1 MKRCYLGAA
10 VLLGILI
17 LGFFT
22 SRWMQR
28 HYNDLENRMEEAMWE
43 DPETLMALAEE
54 IRQDWSRGQLLT
66 AVLADHQHLEE
77 VEAAFS
83 QLGPAAARR
92 DQAEYTRLC
101 LEIAHIFQLL
111 AEEQQLN
118 LKNLL

>member
-28 HYNDLENRMEEAMWE
+28 HYQDLENRMQKAMWE
-43 DPETLMALAEE
+43 DPETLMVLAEE

-83 QLGPAAARR
+83 QLGPATARR

-101 LEIAHIFQLL
+101 LEITHIFQLL